1 MEAKTA
7 YRKAFNLTQRT
18 SWVIATA
25 MTRDGWPE
33 SALRTNNA
41 CALRF
46 PALKKLLNHKK
57 LANCFEI
64 NSYSPRLQIIAKNPK
79 VSLYYYDICSGERV
93 NIIGYSRVVKDK
105 KTLAEFWQPAWE
117 KLCPDG
123 IDGDEYSLLL
133 FEGVRL
139 RYYAGVSDSY
149 DGPIVPL
156 SK

>member
-7 YRKAFNLTQRT
+7 YRKALHLIQRT

-25 MTRDGWPE
+25 VTPEGWPE

-64 NSYSPRLQIIAKNPK
+64 NSYSARLQIIAKNPK
-79 VSLYYYDICSGERV
+79 VALYYYDVCSGERV
-93 NIIGYSRVVKDK
+93 KIIGYSRVVKDK
-105 KTLAEFWQPAWE
+105 KKLAAFWQPEWE

-133 FEGVRL
+133 FEGFNL
-139 RYYAGVSDSY
+139 RYYDGVSESY
-149 DGPIVPL
+149 DGPIVPP